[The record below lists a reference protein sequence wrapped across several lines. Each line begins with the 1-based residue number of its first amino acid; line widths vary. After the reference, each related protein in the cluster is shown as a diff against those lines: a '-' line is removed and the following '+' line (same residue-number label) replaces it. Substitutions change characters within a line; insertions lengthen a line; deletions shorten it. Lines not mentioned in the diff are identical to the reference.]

1 MLKFHPRT
9 GHESPEGERKYC
21 STVSLTSALKGVVGE
36 CQAPAALPP
45 GKVIGTHC
53 IGGGWAPGPV
63 WTGAKNLAPSGMLD
77 SRVT

>member
-21 STVSLTSALKGVVGE
+21 STVSLTSALVGVVGE

-45 GKVIGTHC
+45 GKVTGSQVPNRR
-53 IGGGWAPGPV
+53 WVGPR
-63 WTGAKNLAPSGMLD
+63 TGLD
-77 SRVT
+77 GCGKSCSSVGC